1 MDHLNKEIWGSN
13 LIPYCTQQWHAQFG
27 GNYLFASLEGMYFF
41 SFVTS
46 LLGWLRKLK
55 NYRMS
60 QTVLTWV
67 PCLEE
72 SFPSSTCAEQRKL
85 FLHGSSE
92 VNSATKIN
100 QWRSKSQVVNITNTS
115 WVVLVSF
122 FFFLKWILL
131 LCLKFQICNCRV
143 TFLLCWSWIVHA
155 I

>member
-1 MDHLNKEIWGSN
+1 MKKYEAVIWFHIVHNSDM
-13 LIPYCTQQWHAQFG
+13 H
-27 GNYLFASLEGMYFF
+27 SLEAITFLRLLRECT
-41 SFVTS
+41 SFHLS
-46 LLGWLRKLK
+46 PHSWLRKLK

-92 VNSATKIN
+92 VNSATKID

-122 FFFLKWILL
+122 FCCFLKWILL
-131 LCLKFQICNCRV
+131 SCLKFQICNCRV